1 MKLDLNEIAHSVGMH
16 YTYPVDEEEPEFEP
30 LGLTLD
36 APVRGS
42 LDFFN
47 TGKVIVVRG
56 GLDTVVRL
64 ECSRCLTQFAR
75 PQHVD
80 VEEELPVVSLGPYP
94 LSEEEQRE
102 EEELE
107 EELAVPEELFHE
119 NVLDLT
125 ELIRQNLLVAL
136 PLAPVCREDC
146 RGLCPHCGKDLN
158 SGACSCVSEEEG
170 ALSML
175 KELLSDED
183 ENPEA

>member
-1 MKLDLNEIAHSVGMH
+1 MH

-64 ECSRCLTQFAR
+64 ECSRCLSQFAR

-80 VEEELPVVSLGPYP
+80 VEEELPVVNLGPYP